1 VDISVEHLGGDKDK
15 LADFLASVVSSALTS
30 GAPAPDQGMFLA
42 VPQELLSRDKLALS
56 IRIDQL
62 RPSSVSSPSPSL
74 EERGREPGVACL
86 ELTID
91 STPSGSK

>member
-15 LADFLASVVSSALTS
+15 VILLASVVSSALTS

-42 VPQELLSRDKLALS
+42 VPQELLSRDKLALT

-62 RPSSVSSPSPSL
+62 RPAFVVSL
-74 EERGREPGVACL
+74 AEFRRKR
-86 ELTID
+86 T
-91 STPSGSK
+91 